1 MGTLKAKRAL
11 ITGAGQGLGFTIAEQ
26 MIEAGANVALHY
38 YSSEAGARELKERA
52 DERGQRAEIFRAD
65 LTSEKEC
72 VALVQRAV
80 SFLGGLDVLINNA
93 GDLVG
98 RRSLSELDTAFW
110 EKVLAIN
117 VDSLLWVTRAS
128 LPVLEKS
135 GAASIVNLSSV
146 AGRKGGA
153 PGSLAYSAAK
163 GAVLTWTRA
172 LALELAQK
180 GIRVNAVAP
189 GLILGTKFHATH
201 TTPAAAEEIVRQIPL
216 RRAGTPADVARTVV
230 FLASEYDGFI
240 TGATVDING
249 GVYCA

>member
-1 MGTLKAKRAL
+1 MGTLKGKCAL
-11 ITGAGQGLGFTIAEQ
+11 VTGAGQGLGFTIAEE
-26 MIEAGANVALHY
+26 MIKAGADVALHY
-38 YSSEAGARELKERA
+38 YSSEAGARELKEA
-52 DERGQRAEIFRAD
+52 AGKAGQRAEIFRAD
-65 LTSEKEC
+65 LTKENEC
-72 VALVQRAV
+72 VELVQRAT

-98 RRSLSELDTAFW
+98 RRSLGDLDTLFW
-110 EKVLAIN
+110 HKVMAIN
-117 VDSLLWVTRAS
+117 MDSLLWVTRAA
-128 LPVLEKS
+128 LPCLEQA
-135 GAASIVNLSSV
+135 GAASIVNLSSI

-172 LALELAQK
+172 LALELAPK

-189 GLILGTKFHATH
+189 GLILGTRFHATH
-201 TTPAAAEEIVRQIPL
+201 TTATAAEETIRQIPL

-240 TGATVDING
+240 TGATIDING

>member
-1 MGTLKAKRAL
+1 MGTLKGKRAL
-11 ITGAGQGLGFTIAEQ
+11 ITGAGQGLGFSIAEE
-26 MIEAGANVALHY
+26 IIAAGADVAIHY

-52 DERGQRAEIFRAD
+52 EKNGRRAEIFRSD
-65 LTSEKEC
+65 LTVEKEC
-72 VALVQRAV
+72 VELVQRATA
-80 SFLGGLDVLINNA
+80 FLGGLDVLINNA

-98 RRSLSELDTAFW
+98 RRSLSDLDTGFW
-110 EKVLAIN
+110 EKVIAIN
-117 VDSLLWVTRAS
+117 LDSLLWVTRAA
-128 LPVLEKS
+128 LPALEKS

-163 GAVLTWTRA
+163 GAMLSWTRG
-172 LALELAQK
+172 LSSELGPK

-189 GLILGTKFHATH
+189 GLILGTRFHATH
-201 TTPAAAEEIVRQIPL
+201 TTPAAAEETVRQIPL